1 MVCKAIDCCVK
12 QRYGMGLTVKQ
23 NEFVAEIA
31 EGASQTSA
39 YRSAYNT
46 QNMSQKT
53 IWEEAS
59 RLRSHPKVAARI
71 IELEAEKE
79 ARRRMQALSQEDRVL
94 QELEKIAFGD
104 GPASGRLK
112 ALELLGK
119 HVGLF
124 KPKEVPVVERSVED
138 ISNQL
143 KRRLEDL
150 FD

>member
-1 MVCKAIDCCVK
+1 MLTAK
-12 QRYGMGLTVKQ
+12 QMK
-23 NEFVAEIA
+23 FVAEVS
-31 EGASQTSA
+31 EGGSQSNA
-39 YRSAYNT
+39 YRKAYDT
-46 QNMSQKT
+46 SQMAPKT

-59 RLRSHPKVAARI
+59 RLRRHPKVAARI
-71 IELEAEKE
+71 EELEAEKA
-79 ARRRMQALSQEDRVL
+79 ARRRMQALSREDRVL

-124 KPKEVPVVERSVED
+124 KPEEVPVVERSVED

-143 KRRLEDL
+143 QRRLEDL
-150 FD
+150 LG

>member
-1 MVCKAIDCCVK
+1 MLTAK
-12 QRYGMGLTVKQ
+12 QMK
-23 NEFVAEIA
+23 FVEEVS
-31 EGASQTSA
+31 EGGSQSNA
-39 YRSAYNT
+39 YRKAYDT
-46 QNMSQKT
+46 SQMVPKT

-59 RLRSHPKVAARI
+59 RLRRHPKVAARI
-71 IELEAEKE
+71 MELEAEKE
-79 ARRRMQALSQEDRVL
+79 ARRRMQALSREDRVL

-124 KPKEVPVVERSVED
+124 KPKAVPVVERSVED

-143 KRRLEDL
+143 QRRLENLLD
-150 FD
+150 

>member
-1 MVCKAIDCCVK
+1 MN
-12 QRYGMGLTVKQ
+12 LTLKQ
-23 NEFVAEIA
+23 NKYSEKLAAGFN
-31 EGASQTSA
+31 QTAA
-39 YRSAYNT
+39 YRTAYNT

-53 IWEEAS
+53 VWEESS
-59 RLRSHPKVAARI
+59 RLKKHPKVAARI
-71 IELEAEKE
+71 IELKAEKE
-79 ARRRMQALSQEDRVL
+79 ARRRMQALSREDRVL

-104 GPASGRLK
+104 GNASRRLK

-143 KRRLEDL
+143 QRSLEDL
-150 FD
+150 SD

>member
-1 MVCKAIDCCVK
+1 MV
-12 QRYGMGLTVKQ
+12 LTVKQ
-23 NEFVAEIA
+23 NEFVIEIA
-31 EGASQTSA
+31 GGASQTLA
-39 YRSAYNT
+39 YRSADNT

-59 RLRSHPKVAARI
+59 RLRRHPKVAARI
-71 IELEAEKE
+71 IELETEKE
-79 ARRRMQALSQEDRVL
+79 ARRRMQALYREERLL

-104 GPASGRLK
+104 GPYAGRFK

-124 KPKEVPVVERSVED
+124 KPKEVPVVERSAED

-143 KRRLEDL
+143 RRRLEDL
-150 FD
+150 SD

>member
-1 MVCKAIDCCVK
+1 MD
-12 QRYGMGLTVKQ
+12 LTVKQ

-71 IELEAEKE
+71 EEMEAEKE
-79 ARRRMQALSQEDRVL
+79 ARRRMQALSREDRVL
-94 QELEKIAFGD
+94 QALEKIAFGD

-124 KPKEVPVVERSVED
+124 KPMELPVVERSVED

-143 KRRLEDL
+143 QRRLEDL
-150 FD
+150 LD

>member
-1 MVCKAIDCCVK
+1 MLTAK
-12 QRYGMGLTVKQ
+12 QMK
-23 NEFVAEIA
+23 FVEEVS
-31 EGASQTSA
+31 EGGSQSNA
-39 YRSAYNT
+39 YRKAYDT
-46 QNMSQKT
+46 SQMAPKT

-59 RLRSHPKVAARI
+59 RLRRHPKVAARI
-71 IELEAEKE
+71 EELEAEKE
-79 ARRRMQALSQEDRVL
+79 ARRRMQALSREDRVL

-124 KPKEVPVVERSVED
+124 KLKEVPVVERSVED

-143 KRRLEDL
+143 QRRLEDL
-150 FD
+150 LG

>member
-1 MVCKAIDCCVK
+1 MVCKIRDRFVE

-31 EGASQTSA
+31 GGASQTLA

-59 RLRSHPKVAARI
+59 RLRRHPKVAARI

-79 ARRRMQALSQEDRVL
+79 ARRRMHALSREDRVL

-124 KPKEVPVVERSVED
+124 KPKEVPVVERSAED

-143 KRRLEDL
+143 QRRLQDL
-150 FD
+150 SD

>member
-1 MVCKAIDCCVK
+1 MLTAK
-12 QRYGMGLTVKQ
+12 QMK
-23 NEFVAEIA
+23 FVEEVS
-31 EGASQTSA
+31 EGGSQSNA
-39 YRSAYNT
+39 YRKAYDT
-46 QNMSQKT
+46 SQMAPKT

-59 RLRSHPKVAARI
+59 RLRRHPKVAARI
-71 IELEAEKE
+71 EELEAEKE
-79 ARRRMQALSQEDRVL
+79 ARRRMQALSREDRVL

-124 KPKEVPVVERSVED
+124 KPKAVPVVERSVED

-143 KRRLEDL
+143 QRRLENLLD
-150 FD
+150 

>member
-1 MVCKAIDCCVK
+1 MS
-12 QRYGMGLTVKQ
+12 LTAKQ
-23 NEFVAEIA
+23 NEFVVEIA

-46 QNMSQKT
+46 QNMSQKM

-59 RLRSHPKVAARI
+59 RLRRHPKVAARI
-71 IELEAEKE
+71 MELEAEKE
-79 ARRRMQALSQEDRVL
+79 ARRRMQALSREDKVL

-124 KPKEVPVVERSVED
+124 KPKEVPEVERPAED

-143 KRRLEDL
+143 QRSLEDL
-150 FD
+150 SD

>member
-1 MVCKAIDCCVK
+1 MLTAK
-12 QRYGMGLTVKQ
+12 QMK
-23 NEFVAEIA
+23 FVAEVS
-31 EGASQTSA
+31 EGGSQSNA
-39 YRSAYNT
+39 YRKAYDT
-46 QNMSQKT
+46 SQMAPKT

-59 RLRSHPKVAARI
+59 RLRRHPKVAARI
-71 IELEAEKE
+71 EELEAEKE
-79 ARRRMQALSQEDRVL
+79 ARRRMQALSREDRVL

-124 KPKEVPVVERSVED
+124 KPNEVPVVERSVED

-143 KRRLEDL
+143 QRRLENLLD
-150 FD
+150 

>member
-1 MVCKAIDCCVK
+1 
-12 QRYGMGLTVKQ
+12 
-23 NEFVAEIA
+23 
-31 EGASQTSA
+31 
-39 YRSAYNT
+39 
-46 QNMSQKT
+46 MSQKT

-59 RLRSHPKVAARI
+59 RLRRHPKVAARI
-71 IELEAEKE
+71 MELEAEKE
-79 ARRRMQALSQEDRVL
+79 ARRRMQALSREDKVL

-124 KPKEVPVVERSVED
+124 KPKEVPEVERPAED

-143 KRRLEDL
+143 QRSLEDL
-150 FD
+150 SD

>member
-1 MVCKAIDCCVK
+1 
-12 QRYGMGLTVKQ
+12 MGLTVKQ
-23 NEFVAEIA
+23 NDFVVEIV

-39 YRSAYNT
+39 YRSAYIT

-59 RLRSHPKVAARI
+59 RLRRYPKVAARI

-79 ARRRMQALSQEDRVL
+79 ARRRMQALSREDRVL

-104 GPASGRLK
+104 GNASGRLK

-124 KPKEVPVVERSVED
+124 KPKEVPVVERSAED
-138 ISNQL
+138 IGNQL
-143 KRRLEDL
+143 QRPLEDL
-150 FD
+150 SD

>member
-1 MVCKAIDCCVK
+1 MSPK
-12 QRYGMGLTVKQ
+12 T
-23 NEFVAEIA
+23 NWE
-31 EGASQTSA
+31 ASS
-39 YRSAYNT
+39 RLT
-46 QNMSQKT
+46 QNS
-53 IWEEAS
+53 
-59 RLRSHPKVAARI
+59 KVAARI
-71 IELEAEKE
+71 EELEAEKE
-79 ARRRMQALSQEDRVL
+79 ARRRMQALSREDRVI

-124 KPKEVPVVERSVED
+124 KPKEVPGVERSVED

>member
-1 MVCKAIDCCVK
+1 MLTAK
-12 QRYGMGLTVKQ
+12 QMK
-23 NEFVAEIA
+23 FVAEVS
-31 EGASQTSA
+31 EGGSQSNA
-39 YRSAYNT
+39 YRKAYDT
-46 QNMSQKT
+46 SQMAPKT

-59 RLRSHPKVAARI
+59 RLRRHPKVAARI
-71 IELEAEKE
+71 EELEAEKE
-79 ARRRMQALSQEDRVL
+79 ARRRMQALSRGDRVF

-143 KRRLEDL
+143 QRRLEDL
-150 FD
+150 LG

>member
-1 MVCKAIDCCVK
+1 MLTAK
-12 QRYGMGLTVKQ
+12 QMK
-23 NEFVAEIA
+23 FVEEVS
-31 EGASQTSA
+31 EGGSQSNA
-39 YRSAYNT
+39 YRKAYDT
-46 QNMSQKT
+46 SQMAPKT

-59 RLRSHPKVAARI
+59 RLRRHPKVAARI
-71 IELEAEKE
+71 MELEAEKE
-79 ARRRMQALSQEDRVL
+79 ARRRMQALSREDRVL

-143 KRRLEDL
+143 QRRLEDL
-150 FD
+150 LD